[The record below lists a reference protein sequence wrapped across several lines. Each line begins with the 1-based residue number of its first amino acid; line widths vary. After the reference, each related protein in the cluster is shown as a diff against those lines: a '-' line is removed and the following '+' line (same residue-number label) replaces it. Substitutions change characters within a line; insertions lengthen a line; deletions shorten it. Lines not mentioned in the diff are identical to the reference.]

1 MNDTIRSVL
10 VSMFREQATQEE
22 ACAEAGISIS
32 TLKREM
38 QRSEAFLNEI
48 TRAQNFANR
57 VARQSLIRAMGTDG
71 RLALRYLERTD
82 PRFQPKPQGQS
93 TDEQRAA
100 ALQRIIDAGISAPSY
115 PEIGDGLE
123 WPHSN
128 KTLRL

>member
-38 QRSEAFLNEI
+38 ERSEAFLNEI

-57 VARQSLIRAMGTDG
+57 VARQSVIRAMSSDG

-82 PRFQPKPQGQS
+82 PRFQQKPHGQS

-100 ALQRIIDAGISAPSY
+100 ALQRLIDAGMSAPTH
-115 PEIGDGLE
+115 PETGDGLE
-123 WPHSN
+123 WPHSS
-128 KTLRL
+128 KALQF